1 MRPVQIQINARHRKS
16 LRKTIN
22 EVLAKHLEQHLA
34 VGELEVTDMVH
45 RIAHSII
52 DVITAH
58 PEEQQA
64 TLLALLMTFV
74 GREYLL
80 RRAD

>member
-1 MRPVQIQINARHRKS
+1 MRPMQIQINARHRKS

-22 EVLAKHLEQHLA
+22 EVLAKHLEQRLPA
-34 VGELEVTDMVH
+34 GELEVTDMLH
-45 RIAHSII
+45 QIAHSFV

-74 GREYLL
+74 GKEYLQ